1 MAALDFASLIR
12 ELLPV
17 TVIVETVAMSG
28 VPKIDDKHALFR
40 CQVFNFEIEA
50 KYEVVWLYVAVHET
64 KGMEVSKRVQLRN

>member
-1 MAALDFASLIR
+1 MDSTALIS

-40 CQVFNFEIEA
+40 FQVFNFEIYV
-50 KYEVVWLYVAVHET
+50 KYEVVGLYVAVHET
-64 KGMEVSKRVQLRN
+64 KGMEVFKRR